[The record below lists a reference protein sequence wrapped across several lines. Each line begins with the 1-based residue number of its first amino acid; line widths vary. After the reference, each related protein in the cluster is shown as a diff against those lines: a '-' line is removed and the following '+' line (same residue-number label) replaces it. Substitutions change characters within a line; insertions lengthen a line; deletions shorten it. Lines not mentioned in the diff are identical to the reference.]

1 MPFLVCS
8 SCHAPLPDGV
18 AHCARCGPGSLALLR
33 SEDLPPLTRPAE
45 PDARDRLARALGA
58 QYRVVRLIGRGGFA
72 EVHEVIDLELQRR
85 LAVKVLRPDLPWTP
99 AMLARFKQEA
109 RAIARL
115 SHPHTLPIH
124 FVREAEGLVFYAMPF
139 LEGRSLADLL
149 RVEGPLPVS
158 RALAIAGPILET
170 LHHAHQHGLVHR
182 DVKPDNI
189 LIENATG
196 RPLLVDFGI
205 VKYLDGA
212 AHHTQTGF
220 IVGTPLY
227 MSPEQ
232 ALGRHDVDARADVY
246 GMGVVLYHMLTG
258 APPFTGE
265 DSQEIVSR
273 HLSEPVPV
281 ETLSHDRIPPWLSR
295 IVLRCLAKRPEDRY
309 PTAHAL
315 LDALRDGPGA
325 AARTNTEPLAAAEV
339 PVAAPPRQGRGRLW
353 LAAGSL
359 AAAAVGVLS
368 LVPKKGPLVSPA
380 ELAPASAPLPSAPL
394 AALVV
399 ENRLVQPI
407 ALTLGDSDFTIS
419 PADSVRV
426 SLRAGQQVE
435 AHWAMVRPDAQGQM
449 LGTELEGSIL
459 VDTARGEL
467 RRVVSAGTGGRLWFT
482 PIVVNAT
489 PRALRVSVMSGD
501 DSADCHCRVAP
512 GDSLRLGY
520 YPLGSGSAV
529 RVTDRA
535 GRTARFQAL
544 TLPADRATGAIP
556 IRVTAATLR
565 IASTPRGT
573 VRRRPSAPPNPL
585 KSFLPVR

>member
-33 SEDLPPLTRPAE
+33 SEDLPPLARLAE
-45 PDARDRLARALGA
+45 SDAHDRLARALGA

-149 RVEGPLPVS
+149 RVEGPLPVA
-158 RALAIAGPILET
+158 RALAIVGPILET

-232 ALGRHDVDARADVY
+232 ALGRQDVDARADVY
-246 GMGVVLYHMLTG
+246 GMGVVLFHMLTG
-258 APPFTGE
+258 APPFDGE
-265 DSQEIVSR
+265 DSQEIVRR

-281 ETLSHDRIPPWLSR
+281 KTLSHDRIPPWLSR
-295 IVLRCLAKRPEDRY
+295 IVVRCLAKRPEDRY
-309 PTAHAL
+309 PSAQAL
-315 LDALRDGPGA
+315 LEALRDGQDA
-325 AARTNTEPLAAAEV
+325 AAKTNTEPLAAAI
-339 PVAAPPRQGRGRLW
+339 PSPPRRVRGRGLL
-353 LAAGSL
+353 LAAGGL

-368 LVPKKGPLVSPA
+368 LAPKEAALVSVPDPVPTSDPA
-380 ELAPASAPLPSAPL
+380 PPA

-399 ENRLVQPI
+399 ENRLAQAI

-419 PADSVRV
+419 PGDSVRV
-426 SLRAGQQVE
+426 LLNAGQQVE
-435 AHWAMVRPDAQGQM
+435 AHWAMVRPDAEGRM
-449 LGTELEGSIL
+449 LGKELEGSIL
-459 VDTARGEL
+459 ADTIRGEL
-467 RRVVSAGTGGRLWFT
+467 RRVVSAETAGRAWFM

-489 PRALRVSVMSGD
+489 ARTLRVSVMSGR
-501 DSADCHCRVAP
+501 DSADCRCRIAP

-520 YPLGSGSAV
+520 YPLDTGSAV
-529 RVTDRA
+529 RVTDKA
-535 GRTARFQAL
+535 GRSARFQSL
-544 TLPADRATGAIP
+544 TLLADRATGAVP
-556 IRVTAATLR
+556 IRVTAATLG
-565 IASTPRGT
+565 APSAPRGT
-573 VRRRPSAPPNPL
+573 VRRPPPTPPNPL

>member
-33 SEDLPPLTRPAE
+33 SEDLPPRARPPE
-45 PDARDRLARALGA
+45 GDARDRLARALGP

-85 LAVKVLRPDLPWTP
+85 LAIKVLRPDLPWTT

-149 RVEGPLPVS
+149 RVEGPLPVG

-189 LIENATG
+189 LIEHATG

-246 GMGVVLYHMLTG
+246 GMGVVLFHMLTG
-258 APPFTGE
+258 APPFDGE

-281 ETLSHDRIPPWLSR
+281 KTLSHDRTPPWLSR
-295 IVLRCLAKRPEDRY
+295 IVVRCLAKRPEDRY
-309 PTAHAL
+309 PTALAL
-315 LDALRDGPGA
+315 LEALRDGQGA
-325 AARTNTEPLAAAEV
+325 AAKTNTQPLV
-339 PVAAPPRQGRGRLW
+339 PSPTPEPPRRVQRRGLW

-359 AAAAVGVLS
+359 AAAAVGVL
-368 LVPKKGPLVSPA
+368 V
-380 ELAPASAPLPSAPL
+380 LAPKEAARLPVRDPIPASDPAPETTS
-394 AALVV
+394 AALMV
-399 ENRLVQPI
+399 ENRLLQPI
-407 ALTLGDSDFTIS
+407 AVTLGDSDFTI
-419 PADSVRV
+419 PPGDSVRV
-426 SLRAGQQVE
+426 PLNAGQQVE
-435 AHWAMVRPDAQGQM
+435 AHWAMVRPDAQGRM
-449 LGTELEGSIL
+449 LGQELEGSIL

-467 RRVVSAGTGGRLWFT
+467 RRVVNAGAPGRTWFAPT
-482 PIVVNAT
+482 VVNAT
-489 PRALRVSVMSGD
+489 PGALRAAVMSGR

-520 YPLGSGSAV
+520 YPLDSGSAV
-529 RVTDRA
+529 RVTDKA
-535 GRTARFQAL
+535 GRTARFQSL
-544 TLPADRATGAIP
+544 TLLADPVTGGASM
-556 IRVTAATLR
+556 RVTSATL
-565 IASTPRGT
+565 G
-573 VRRRPSAPPNPL
+573 APPARPRTTRRGRPEAANPL

>member
-8 SCHAPLPDGV
+8 SCHAPLPEGF

-33 SEDLPPLTRPAE
+33 SEDLPPRVRPPE
-45 PDARDRLARALGA
+45 GDARDRLALALGP

-85 LAVKVLRPDLPWTP
+85 LAIKVLRPDLPWTP

-149 RVEGPLPVS
+149 RVEGPLPVG

-246 GMGVVLYHMLTG
+246 GMGVVLFHMLTG
-258 APPFTGE
+258 APPFDGE

-281 ETLSHDRIPPWLSR
+281 KTLSHDRIPPWLSR
-295 IVLRCLAKRPEDRY
+295 IVVRCLAKRPEDRY

-315 LDALRDGPGA
+315 LEALRDGQGA
-325 AARTNTEPLAAAEV
+325 AAKTNTQPLAAAPMPE
-339 PVAAPPRQGRGRLW
+339 PPRRVKRRGLW

-368 LVPKKGPLVSPA
+368 LAPKEA
-380 ELAPASAPLPSAPL
+380 ARLAVRDPVPASDAGPETTSSAL
-394 AALVV
+394 MV
-399 ENRLVQPI
+399 ENRLLQPI
-407 ALTLGDSDFTIS
+407 AVTLGDSDFTI
-419 PADSVRV
+419 PPGDSVRV
-426 SLRAGQQVE
+426 PLNTGQQVE
-435 AHWAMVRPDAQGQM
+435 AHWAMVRPDAQGRM
-449 LGTELEGSIL
+449 LGQELEGSIL

-467 RRVVSAGTGGRLWFT
+467 RRVVNAGIPGRAWFAPT
-482 PIVVNAT
+482 VVNAT
-489 PRALRVSVMSGD
+489 PGVLRASVMSGR

-520 YPLGSGSAV
+520 YPLDSRSAV
-529 RVTDRA
+529 RVTDKS
-535 GRTARFQAL
+535 GRTARFQSL
-544 TLPADRATGAIP
+544 TLLADPVTGGASM
-556 IRVTAATLR
+556 RVTSATL
-565 IASTPRGT
+565 
-573 VRRRPSAPPNPL
+573 SAPPARPRTTRRGRPEAANPL

>member
-1 MPFLVCS
+1 
-8 SCHAPLPDGV
+8 
-18 AHCARCGPGSLALLR
+18 
-33 SEDLPPLTRPAE
+33 
-45 PDARDRLARALGA
+45 
-58 QYRVVRLIGRGGFA
+58 
-72 EVHEVIDLELQRR
+72 
-85 LAVKVLRPDLPWTP
+85 
-99 AMLARFKQEA
+99 
-109 RAIARL
+109 
-115 SHPHTLPIH
+115 
-124 FVREAEGLVFYAMPF
+124 MPF

-149 RVEGPLPVS
+149 RVEGPLSVS

-246 GMGVVLYHMLTG
+246 GMGVVLFHMLTG

-273 HLSEPVPV
+273 HLNEPVPV

-309 PTAHAL
+309 PTAHGL
-315 LDALRDGPGA
+315 LEALRDGQGD
-325 AARTNTEPLAAAEV
+325 AARTNTEPLAAAGL
-339 PVAAPPRQGRGRLW
+339 PAPAPRRPGRGRLW
-353 LAAGSL
+353 LAAGGL
-359 AAAAVGVLS
+359 AAAAVGMLS
-368 LVPKKGPLVSPA
+368 LAPKKVPPIHPPDPAPSSDAAPPVSPT
-380 ELAPASAPLPSAPL
+380 
-394 AALVV
+394 ALVV
-399 ENRLVQPI
+399 ENRLVQAI

-419 PADSVRV
+419 PGDSVRV
-426 SLRAGQQVE
+426 SLRAGQQLD
-435 AHWAMVRPDAQGQM
+435 AHWAMVRPDAQGRM
-449 LGTELEGSIL
+449 LGNELEGSIL
-459 VDTARGEL
+459 ADTARGEL
-467 RRVVSAGTGGRLWFT
+467 RRVVNAGTAGRAWFT
-482 PIVVNAT
+482 PIVVNASSR
-489 PRALRVSVMSGD
+489 PLRVSVMSGG
-501 DSADCHCRVAP
+501 DSADCHCRIAP

-520 YPLGSGSAV
+520 YPLDTASAV
-529 RVTDRA
+529 RVTGQA
-535 GRTARFQAL
+535 GGTARFQSLSLL
-544 TLPADRATGAIP
+544 TDRTTGAAP

-565 IASTPRGT
+565 AGSAPRRN
-573 VRRRPSAPPNPL
+573 VRRGPPAPPNPL
-585 KSFLPVR
+585 KSFLPVH